1 LMAIILQRFI
11 FDAWNVAFAVTIII
25 CLTLI
30 WVYTHKGG
38 LKTIIITDLLQTFF
52 LLFSVVLSI
61 YFIAQSLNM
70 NFVETFDAIKESTYS
85 KIFFWDNFMGEDRKS
100 TRLNSSHVKIS
111 YAVFCLKKKK

>member
-25 CLTLI
+25 CLVLI

-61 YFIAQSLNM
+61 YFIAQSLDM
-70 NFVETFDAIKESTYS
+70 NFVEAFDAIKESTYS
-85 KIFFWDNFMGEDRKS
+85 KIFFWDGFMGDTKNFFK
-100 TRLNSSHVKIS
+100 L
-111 YAVFCLKKKK
+111 FLGG